1 MPDDRPGRPAPV
13 TVVLILL
20 ALIAAGLAAARSA
33 STATATATATKSEH
47 GNRPA
52 VVLELD
58 GPIGPAG
65 SDYVVRGIA
74 KAAETGASM
83 VVLRLDTPGGLDTSM
98 RAIVRS
104 VLASPVPVAGF
115 VAPSGARAAS
125 AGTYI
130 LYASHIA
137 AMAPGTNLGAATP
150 VQIGAPEQGTPA
162 PGEKQGGDK
171 RSDMAPA
178 QPGTAE
184 KAVNDAVAYIRS
196 LAELR
201 GRNVTWAEDAVRRA
215 ASLSAEQALKLQVI
229 DVIAPDVPALLRAV
243 DGREVTTTAVGRFRL
258 ATADKEIVSQ
268 PTDWRTKLLSV
279 ITDPNVAALL
289 MLIGVYALIFEF
301 YSPGLVGPGVVGTVC
316 ILLALYAFHVLP
328 VDYGGLALLLLGIA
342 LMIAEAFLGAFGV
355 LGIGG
360 LIAFVL
366 GSIML
371 MPEAVPGFTV
381 AWELIGSIALFL
393 GIAFVALSTLVL
405 RTRRR
410 PVVAGREQMLG
421 STGPVVE
428 WGNGEGRVRVHG
440 EVWQAHSPHR
450 LSTGQPVRVTG
461 IDGLKL
467 QVEPDEPASRP
478 SRR

>member
-1 MPDDRPGRPAPV
+1 MPDDRPGRAAPV

-20 ALIAAGLAAARSA
+20 ALIAAALAAARTA
-33 STATATATATKSEH
+33 STATSTGAEH
-47 GNRPA
+47 ANRPV

-104 VLASPVPVAGF
+104 VLASPVPVAAF
-115 VAPSGARAAS
+115 VAPGGARAAS

-130 LYASHIA
+130 LYASHVA

-150 VQIGAPEQGTPA
+150 VQIGAPEQGAPA
-162 PGEKQGGDK
+162 PKAKQGGDK
-171 RSDMAPA
+171 PEGSATAPA

-196 LAELR
+196 LAEMR
-201 GRNVTWAEDAVRRA
+201 ARNVTWAEDAVRRA

-243 DGREVTTTAVGRFRL
+243 DGREVTTAVGGVRL
-258 ATADKEIVSQ
+258 ATADKTILPQ
-268 PTDWRTKLLSV
+268 PADWRTKLLSV
-279 ITDPNVAALL
+279 ITDPKVAALL

-301 YSPGLVGPGVVGTVC
+301 YSPGLVGPGVVGSVC

-342 LMIAEAFLGAFGV
+342 LMIAEAFLGAFGI

-371 MPEAVPGFTV
+371 MPGDVPGFTV

-410 PVVAGREQMLG
+410 PVAAGREQMLG

-440 EVWQAHSPHR
+440 EVWQAQSPHR
-450 LSTGQPVRVTG
+450 LSSGQPVRVTG

-478 SRR
+478 ARR